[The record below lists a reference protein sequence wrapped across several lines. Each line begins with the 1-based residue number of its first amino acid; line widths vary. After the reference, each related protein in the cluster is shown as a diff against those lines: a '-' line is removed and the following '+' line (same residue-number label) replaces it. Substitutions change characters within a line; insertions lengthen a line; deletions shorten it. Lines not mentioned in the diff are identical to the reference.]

1 MAGNASEE
9 LPTGAPSE
17 GVPFVESSFLFTE
30 RDFKE
35 YFIAAQ
41 MWLSKGYV
49 MIYLPFSLLFGVP
62 VSIFIVTILIR
73 FGAGYDRMMF
83 GFFVVVAAL
92 PYIGLLLSAQDLHRH
107 YRPNFRKMQRDIEI
121 FFARMVSGRPL
132 FIYGDKGSLF
142 KEIKEIRQ
150 MARDMGM
157 TNDDPYGGRQS
168 RPLGVVLTSR
178 LYDDRIVS
186 GSDGEVVVGDFRR
199 DIAEIIDSRRFLV
212 VRNSKLVDAVFDK
225 GSMGGA
231 DPREV
236 KRFIKMKKRGRRVRL
251 EEVVRNVRYE
261 DRKEPHVEGS

>member
-1 MAGNASEE
+1 MAADANGEPSS
-9 LPTGAPSE
+9 GAPSE
-17 GVPFVESSFLFTE
+17 GPSFVESSFLFTE

-49 MIYLPFSLLFGVP
+49 MIWLPFSVLFGVP
-62 VSIFIVTILIR
+62 VSIFIAAVLIR
-73 FGAGYDRMMF
+73 DGAGYDRMTF
-83 GFFVVVAAL
+83 GILVGVAVM
-92 PYIGLLLSAQDLHRH
+92 PYLFILLSAQDLHRH
-107 YRPNFRKMQRDIEI
+107 YRPNFKKMQRDIEI
-121 FFARMVSGRPL
+121 FFARMVAGKPL

-157 TNDDPYGGRQS
+157 TKDDPYGGRQS

-186 GSDGEVVVGDFRR
+186 GADGEVVVGDFRR
-199 DIAEIIDSRRFLV
+199 DVAWIIDSRRFLI
-212 VRNSKLVDAVFDK
+212 VRNSRLVDAVFDK
-225 GSMGGA
+225 GRMGGA

-236 KRFIKMKKRGRRVRL
+236 KRFIKKKRRGRRVRL
-251 EEVVRNVRYE
+251 EEAVRDVRYE
-261 DRKEPHVEGS
+261 DRGERHVEGS